1 MILFG
6 RLTIVVLSLLIYAGC
21 ATTPIN
27 DMVSITNEVVK
38 RPFDEWPAFYKQL
51 EKKGRITPEKCKE
64 MTDAWVFMKKEREDG
79 EIARAKEEKKLLAE
93 REKEHKRLAAER
105 KRMWDSL
112 TPAQKIDF
120 ELRQQQLAQQQAMVG
135 QQQANMAYQAEA
147 QRRANVAAALSNFQQ
162 GLQNQEMINAY
173 DRRTRVMSQPV
184 DVNVNGN
191 INHNFNGGYVQPYSR
206 PWYSY

>member
-1 MILFG
+1 MLAF
-6 RLTIVVLSLLIYAGC
+6 RKLTIVMLSLLIFAGC
-21 ATTPIN
+21 EMTPKN
-27 DMVSITNEVVK
+27 DVVSITNEVVK

-64 MTDAWVFMKKEREDG
+64 MTDAWVFMKKAREDG

-93 REKEHKRLAAER
+93 REKEHKRLASER

-112 TPAQKIDF
+112 TPAQKMDF
-120 ELRQQQLAQQQAMVG
+120 ELRQQQLA

-191 INHNFNGGYVQPYSR
+191 INHNFNGGYVQPYSK
-206 PWYSY
+206 PWYYY